1 MKMMVKSGREKQNM
15 YLNLRL
21 DSSNENSLE
30 VMNNMA
36 MDFSTVSVKSKM
48 ILMGERFLY
57 E

>member
-1 MKMMVKSGREKQNM
+1 M

-21 DSSNENSLE
+21 DLSNENSLE
-30 VMNNMA
+30 VMNNRA

>member
-30 VMNNMA
+30 VMNNRA

>member
-15 YLNLRL
+15 YLHLRL

-30 VMNNMA
+30 VMNNRA

>member
-1 MKMMVKSGREKQNM
+1 M

-21 DSSNENSLE
+21 DLSNENSLE